1 MAGGIAK
8 DGAVQDQ
15 IDATIA
21 DAVSHARHRLPYG
34 ERLKN
39 CARIKVTVALIRCGH
54 IVFQRKGVEPIF
66 PPLRSIDIDDL

>member
-8 DGAVQDQ
+8 DGAAQDQ

-39 CARIKVTVALIRCGH
+39 CARIKVTVTLIRCGH
-54 IVFQRKGVEPIF
+54 EKRGRTDFS
-66 PPLRSIDIDDL
+66 SIEVN